1 MLQTRLID
9 LSDYEDEDLVF
20 KNIIGSSLSITTT
33 GSPTVIVNGKDGDLD
48 KEVPM
53 AVIDMSTYSKS
64 DKIEGEGAFLVSISG
79 MDKIVLTVSGTGK
92 IKVKEME

>member
-20 KNIIGSSLSITTT
+20 KNITSGSMNITTT

-53 AVIDMSTYSKS
+53 AIVDMSTYGKL
-64 DKIEGEGAFLVSISG
+64 DKIEGEGAFLVSIAG
-79 MDKIVLTVSGTGK
+79 MDKVTLTVSGTGK